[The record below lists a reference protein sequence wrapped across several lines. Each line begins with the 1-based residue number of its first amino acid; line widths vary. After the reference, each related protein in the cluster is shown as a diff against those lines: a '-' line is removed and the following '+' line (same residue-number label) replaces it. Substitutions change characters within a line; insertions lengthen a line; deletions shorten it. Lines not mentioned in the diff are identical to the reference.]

1 MYQPGWPMLR
11 LCEEALKSRTMTLK
25 WQGHLKRGNC
35 PEITTLFLVFVFFK
49 LQYFCLFFC
58 PGLTVPRHPL
68 LSTKEN
74 YFFCSNLPDPARPVS
89 SLVEAVLCLIW
100 LAGLCTLLSS
110 YLLFISICIYI
121 FPPGPICVSK
131 CTYIQ
136 LIRLLQPPLGVLL
149 SNLITILLSFPG
161 QWPPVNWS
169 SHQPQYCIVPL

>member
-35 PEITTLFLVFVFFK
+35 PDITTLFLVFVFFK

-110 YLLFISICIYI
+110 YLLFIVFFLNFISIFFLCLFTYLNFYIY
-121 FPPGPICVSK
+121 
-131 CTYIQ
+131 
-136 LIRLLQPPLGVLL
+136 LISRSVRAVVLL
-149 SNLITILLSFPG
+149 FTFHLYLYLYFST
-161 QWPPVNWS
+161 WPDL
-169 SHQPQYCIVPL
+169 CK